1 MPVRSPDELVFDSH
15 FDNTRTMEMKHAV
28 EALSALAQESRLAI
42 YRLLVEAGPDGLA
55 AGKIGERLGLAPAT
69 LSFHLAWLARAGLAT
84 SRREGRFVYYAADY
98 GAVNGLV
105 DFLTENC
112 CGGRPDLC
120 KDPAAR
126 EIVRVRPRIHPKSA

>member
-1 MPVRSPDELVFDSH
+1 
-15 FDNTRTMEMKHAV
+15 MEMKHAV

-42 YRLLVEAGPDGLA
+42 YRLLVEAGPGGLA

-69 LSFHLAWLARAGLAT
+69 LSFHLAWLSRAGLAT

-112 CGGRPDLC
+112 CSGRPDLC
-120 KDPAAR
+120 KKPAAR
-126 EIVRVRPRIHPKSA
+126 EIARVRPRIHPKSA